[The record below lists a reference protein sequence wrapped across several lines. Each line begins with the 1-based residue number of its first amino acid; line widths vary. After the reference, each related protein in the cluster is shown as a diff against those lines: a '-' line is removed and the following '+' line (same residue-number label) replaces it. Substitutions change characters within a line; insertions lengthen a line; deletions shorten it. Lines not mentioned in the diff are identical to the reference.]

1 MADGTTRG
9 KRRLAR
15 FVRELQEKSGL
26 TPEEI
31 AKRIRVSRP
40 TVTRLLAG
48 THLARWPSLSVILD
62 VLEATPEQKTFLLQ
76 MWEVADVDNATVE
89 YAAAL
94 PIKYRRF
101 RMDELEAYRERTL
114 DVTHV
119 PGMLQTP
126 AYAEAI
132 AHASHRLIVGDGW
145 DRTAAA
151 ERLTRRHLLDRE
163 EPFEFHA
170 LVDEA
175 ALRRMVGG
183 PEVMR
188 EQLDFL
194 VESAARPNV
203 TVQVLPF
210 DLGAYGPQPTAL
222 LLLLDFP
229 EEDAPCAA
237 YTEEISGLA
246 MLEEQDQVQP
256 LDGIWRDAASVALT
270 PVESVEFIK
279 AVRESLGD
287 R

>member
-15 FVRELQEKSGL
+15 FIKQLQEKSGL
-26 TPEEI
+26 TAEEI
-31 AKRIRVSRP
+31 AKRTRVSRP

-62 VLEATPEQKTFLLQ
+62 VLGATPEQKTFLLQ
-76 MWEVADVDNATVE
+76 MWEVADVDNASVE

-114 DVTHV
+114 DSTHV
-119 PGMLQTP
+119 HGLLQTA
-126 AYAEAI
+126 AYAEAV
-132 AHASHRLIVGDGW
+132 ARASHRLITGDSW
-145 DRTAAA
+145 DQTAAL
-151 ERLTRRHLLDRE
+151 ERSTRQQLLDRP

-170 LVDEA
+170 LLDEA

-188 EQLDFL
+188 EQLDHL
-194 VESAARPNV
+194 VRAADRPNV
-203 TVQVLPF
+203 TIQVLPF
-210 DLGAYGPQPTAL
+210 GIGAYAPLLSAL
-222 LLLLDFP
+222 VLLDFP
-229 EEDAPCAA
+229 EADAPCAA
-237 YTEEISGLA
+237 YTEEVSGLA
-246 MLEEQDQVQP
+246 MLEEQEDVEP
-256 LDGIWRDAASVALT
+256 LDGVWRDAASAALT
-270 PVESVEFIK
+270 PGESIEFIK
-279 AVRESLGD
+279 AVRDTLGD

>member
-89 YAAAL
+89 HAAAL
-94 PIKYRRF
+94 PVRYRRF
-101 RMDELEAYRERTL
+101 RMDELEAHRERTL
-114 DVTHV
+114 DVVYV
-119 PGMLQTP
+119 PGMLQTG
-126 AYAEAI
+126 AYAEAVARA
-132 AHASHRLIVGDGW
+132 AHRVVTGDRW
-145 DRTAAA
+145 ERTAAA
-151 ERLTRRHLLDRE
+151 ERRARQRLLDRDP
-163 EPFEFHA
+163 PFELHA
-170 LVDEA
+170 LIDEA
-175 ALRRMVGG
+175 ALRRVVGG

-188 EQLDFL
+188 AQLDHL
-194 VESAARPNV
+194 VAAAARDNV

-210 DLGAYGPQPTAL
+210 GVGAYGPTPSAL

-229 EEDAPCAA
+229 EPDAPCAA
-237 YTEEISGLA
+237 YTEEVSGLA
-246 MLEEQDQVQP
+246 MLEEQHEVAP
-256 LDGIWRDAASVALT
+256 LDGVWRDAAEVAL
-270 PVESVEFIK
+270 PPRESVDFIK
-279 AVRESLGD
+279 AVRDS